1 MADKFMTID
10 RMEDIRDKSGEVVG
24 VQVWSPTGD
33 TLRVK
38 KGQGGK
44 LKDRWGELEVGK
56 AYSFTMGQFTPPGK
70 TESFPFVADFKWVA
84 DELAQKALEKVEA
97 SQANT
102 RDRSFALA
110 YAKDLAV
117 VGKILVSDV
126 LRYASEY
133 VDWLGGVTPEAQKAP
148 EATEEKPIEYIRLGQ
163 RKRIDELAG
172 QFGYEKEDI
181 AKLVKGQGWKA
192 TSISKLT
199 ETQGDKL
206 ILLMDIGAVAEEEE
220 SKNG

>member
-1 MADKFMTID
+1 MADKFMTVN
-10 RMEDIRDKSGEVVG
+10 RKEDIRDDSGEVVG
-24 VQVWSPTGD
+24 VQVWGANGN
-33 TLRVK
+33 TLKIK
-38 KGQGGK
+38 KGQGGR
-44 LKDRWGELEVGK
+44 LKDRWPELEVGK
-56 AYSFTMGQFTPPGK
+56 AYSFEMGEYKGYPYVQ
-70 TESFPFVADFKWVA
+70 DFKVVA

-117 VGKILVSDV
+117 ADQIKVGAILEWADKFV
-126 LRYASEY
+126 E
-133 VDWLGGVTPEAQKAP
+133 WLGGMQKAP
-148 EATEEKPIEYIRLGQ
+148 EVAEENPIQYIRLGQ
-163 RKRIDELAG
+163 RKRIDELAE

-192 TSISKLT
+192 TSIMGLT

-206 ILLMDIGAVAEEEE
+206 IALMDIGAVAEEEE
-220 SKNG
+220 A

>member
-1 MADKFMTID
+1 MVDKFMTID
-10 RMEDIRDKSGEVVG
+10 RMEDIRDTSGEVVG

-117 VGKILVSDV
+117 ADQIKVGAILEWADKFV
-126 LRYASEY
+126 E
-133 VDWLGGVTPEAQKAP
+133 WLGGVTPEVQKAP
-148 EATEEKPIEYIRLGQ
+148 EATEEKTIEYIRLGQ
-163 RKRIDELAG
+163 RKRIDELAE

-192 TSISKLT
+192 TSIKGLT

-206 ILLMDIGAVAEEEE
+206 IALMDIGAVAEEGEV
-220 SKNG
+220 